1 MIYFLNSEMTHL
13 KRSANATK
21 RSFPKLNSNDI
32 KNFPIPIIDS
42 ININLVIQLENNTR
56 KILKEGEV
64 YKKDLDNFIDYL
76 RINYDID
83 LTDLYFKLN
92 QSIQKGKDEFSKL
105 LIKNKLELEKG
116 NIFDHMMRYYEKLG
130 KFPKLVDNII
140 NENDKLV
147 YKLYNI
153 PDSKIN
159 EIEKVIQYY

>member
-1 MIYFLNSEMTHL
+1 MTHL

-116 NIFDHMMRYYEKLG
+116 DIFDHMMRYYEKLG